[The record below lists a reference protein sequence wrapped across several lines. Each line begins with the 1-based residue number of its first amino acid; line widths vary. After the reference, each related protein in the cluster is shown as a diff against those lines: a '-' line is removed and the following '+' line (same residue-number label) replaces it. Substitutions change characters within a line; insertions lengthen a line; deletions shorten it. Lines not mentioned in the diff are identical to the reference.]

1 MTETDKLRKGRRN
14 VPLFITLPPDERD
27 RVASFAAK
35 VGRPLSWV
43 VRDALSVYLDAV
55 ENDAG
60 KLAAL
65 RADVQAPKVDPRK
78 AGKTK
83 PPRRGRPPRLPGSAF
98 VLGVDPDNP
107 DAARVAALPD
117 LDKLDAAAIQDLVD
131 KLTAA
136 APKGKKG

>member
-1 MTETDKLRKGRRN
+1 MPENDTPKSGRRN

-98 VLGVDPDNP
+98 VLGVDPD
-107 DAARVAALPD
+107 AARVAALPD
-117 LDKLDAAAIQDLVD
+117 LDELDAAAIQDLVD